1 MKEQIFEELE
11 TMTEEQIE
19 LLLSMIRE
27 YVILHAL

>member
-27 YVILHAL
+27 YVILLAL